1 MDHQPVIR
9 PARADEYNAVAR
21 LWMASWCSTGLDV
34 PSEKL
39 LAALQER
46 VPREV
51 HNGWSLYVADDGG
64 QLVLVLRG
72 LQDAL
77 VNHDLAAGH
86 DERVDLVRLEDC
98 HLPVVVAV
106 RRLQYLY
113 DGIRDAGDIADRFL
127 VRRQWR
133 SPALKSPERTTAA
146 ATGPP
151 PLHPSASVD
160 RGVGAGSRERRAHG
174 PPGRRRDGPLVG
186 AGLRALAAEAGAA
199 KGEPGAARPEI
210 RRVHDAE

>member
-64 QLVLVLRG
+64 QL
-72 LQDAL
+72 AAM
-77 VNHDLAAGH
+77 LAINIPQLYLDQLMIAPSHQG
-86 DERVDLVRLEDC
+86 RSLG
-98 HLPVVVAV
+98 
-106 RRLQYLY
+106 RRLL
-113 DGIRDAGDIADRFL
+113 AF
-127 VRRQWR
+127 
-133 SPALKSPERTTAA
+133 T
-146 ATGPP
+146 
-151 PLHPSASVD
+151 
-160 RGVGAGSRERRAHG
+160 RELL
-174 PPGRRRDGPLVG
+174 PD
-186 AGLRALAAEAGAA
+186 
-199 KGEPGAARPEI
+199 
-210 RRVHDAE
+210 